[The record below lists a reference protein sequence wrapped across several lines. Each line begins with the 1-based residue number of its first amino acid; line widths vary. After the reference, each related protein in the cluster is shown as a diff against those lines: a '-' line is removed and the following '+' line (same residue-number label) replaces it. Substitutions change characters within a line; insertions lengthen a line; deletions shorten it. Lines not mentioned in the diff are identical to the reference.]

1 MKQVL
6 QSYRTGKTWLADVPV
21 PKCARGGV
29 LVRNR
34 CSLISAGTERMLTEL
49 AKKSLLSKAKA
60 RPELVRQTI
69 AKARSE
75 GIKPTVEKVFAKLDE
90 PIALGYSAAGEVIE
104 AGPEAG
110 DLRPSDRVAAAGGGY
125 ASHAEFNFVPRNL
138 CVRVP
143 DGVSYADAAFTTVG
157 AIALQGVRQ
166 AGPLLGERIVVVG
179 LGLLGLLTV
188 QMLKANGCAV
198 LGADPKEER
207 VHLAGRLGA
216 DAVAAADVAEACD
229 AFTGGRGAD
238 AVIIAAATSGNG
250 PIETAA
256 EVSRR
261 KGRVVAVGAVGL
273 NVPRDAFYK
282 KELELRLSMS
292 YGPGRYDPNYEEGGV
307 DYPFPYVRFTEQR
320 NMESFLYLVQQGKVT
335 PGELVTHTVPF
346 ENALD
351 GYALLDGSRADSSGS
366 ADGADSADRSHRSN
380 SEPLGILLEYPK
392 NADAATSVRL
402 PRASSHSR
410 PPRASSSTTSATAD
424 RPTLGVGFVGAGNFA
439 RSVLLPRFSRM
450 KDVALTAVC
459 TATGRSARQAG
470 RRFGFAT
477 AATDP
482 AVLLE
487 DPATHAVVVATR
499 HDSHATLAAAALRA
513 GKHVFVEKPL
523 CIREAELEE
532 VGSALAEAHAAGH
545 RPCLMVGFNRRFSP
559 HAHALRTAFAGRRTP
574 LAISYRVNAGGVPPG
589 HWVHDPA
596 VGGGRIVGEG
606 CHFVDFCGAL
616 TGRNPVAVTAAALAQ
631 DRPGAL
637 PSDSVAI
644 TVEYADG
651 SLAAIQYFAGGHRD
665 MKKERCEV
673 FAGGR
678 SAVIDDFRSTTF
690 FGGGGSDGLRGKQ
703 DKGFDGE
710 LAAFLDACWRE
721 GAWPIPWEQI
731 AAAHLVCF
739 GAIRSLE
746 TGQRV
751 RIEG

>member
-1 MKQVL
+1 
-6 QSYRTGKTWLADVPV
+6 
-21 PKCARGGV
+21 
-29 LVRNR
+29 
-34 CSLISAGTERMLTEL
+34 MLTEL

-60 RPELVRQTI
+60 RPDLVRQTI

-75 GIKPTVEKVFAKLDE
+75 GIKPTAEKVFAKLDE
-90 PIALGYSAAGEVIE
+90 PIALGYSAAGEVVE
-104 AGPEAG
+104 AGADAG
-110 DLRPSDRVAAAGGGY
+110 GPRPGDRVAAAGGGY

-138 CVRVP
+138 CVRLP

-166 AGPLLGERIVVVG
+166 ANPLLGERVVVVG

-198 LGADPKEER
+198 LGTDPKEER
-207 VHLAGRLGA
+207 ARLAGRLGA
-216 DAVAAADVAEACD
+216 DAVATTEVAEACE

-238 AVIIAAATSGNG
+238 AVIIAAATSDNG

-256 EVSRR
+256 QLSRR

-292 YGPGRYDPNYEEGGV
+292 YGPGRYDPSYEEGGI

-335 PGELVTHTVPF
+335 PGALVTHTVPF
-346 ENALD
+346 DQVLD
-351 GYALLDGSRADSSGS
+351 GYALL
-366 ADGADSADRSHRSN
+366 GASHSDRSRRSGPEPLAN
-380 SEPLGILLEYPK
+380 PEPLGILLEYPE

-402 PRASSHSR
+402 PRKGSRPHSHPHSR
-410 PPRASSSTTSATAD
+410 PTGASSLRTAPATAG
-424 RPTLGVGFVGAGNFA
+424 RPLGIGFIGAGNFA
-439 RSVLLPRFSRM
+439 RSVLLPRLVRM
-450 KDVALTAVC
+450 KGVALTTVC
-459 TATGRSARQAG
+459 TATGHSARHAG
-470 RRFGFAT
+470 QRFGFAT
-477 AATDP
+477 ASTDP
-482 AVLLE
+482 AALLE
-487 DPATHAVVVATR
+487 DPGTHAVVVATR
-499 HDSHATLAAAALRA
+499 HDSHAALAAAALRA

-523 CIREAELEE
+523 CIQAAEMEE
-532 VGSALAEAHAAGH
+532 VQSALDDARAAGR

-559 HAHALRTAFAGRRTP
+559 HAQVLRAAFAERRTP
-574 LAISYRVNAGGVPPG
+574 LAVSYRVNAGGVPPD

-596 VGGGRIVGEG
+596 VGGGRLVGEG

-616 TGRNPVAVTAAALAQ
+616 TGQDPIAVTAVALDQ
-631 DRPGAL
+631 DRPG
-637 PSDSVAI
+637 PVPPDSAAI
-644 TVEYADG
+644 TIEYADG
-651 SLAAIQYFAGGHRD
+651 SLAAIQYFAGGHRN
-665 MKKERCEV
+665 MPKERCEV

-690 FGGGGSDGLRGKQ
+690 FGGGGDRVRGKQDGLRGKQ

-710 LAAFLDACWRE
+710 LAAFLDACRGE
-721 GAWPIPWEQI
+721 SDWPIPWRQI

-739 GAIRSLE
+739 CAVRSLE
-746 TGQRV
+746 TGERV